1 MTDNEY
7 GYTESDA
14 ENKGGGSNALPR
26 DKYTGTI
33 SRAKG
38 KKSTK
43 GKAFLGFGISI
54 THGKY
59 KKVLAFENYLPLSR
73 NENAFQVARRNSF
86 LQAIGFQGGAIPP
99 GVPAE
104 NGNPGGPPAS
114 ILDGTYVDFNIEH
127 EYEDVPGEQYSL
139 QTSKSAKT
147 TWVKDGWEDCLDDK
161 GNLIKNPQGEVFDE
175 PVKPKAIVTFYAV
188 SDEFEG
194 LGGGDV
200 DAPED
205 ESADED
211 SWG

>member
-7 GYTESDA
+7 GYTDEDS
-14 ENKGGGSNALPR
+14 ENKGGGSTALPR

-86 LQAIGFQGGAIPP
+86 LQAIGLPAGTVPP
-99 GVPAE
+99 GA
-104 NGNPGGPPAS
+104 PGGKDAS
-114 ILDGTYVDFNIEH
+114 ILDGTYIDFNIEH
-127 EYEDVPGEQYSL
+127 EYEDVPGEEYSL

-147 TWVKDGWEDCLDDK
+147 NWVKDGWEDCLDDK
-161 GNLIKNPQGEVFDE
+161 GRLVKNPKGEVFDE
-175 PVKPKAIVTFYAV
+175 PVAPKAIVTFYAV
-188 SDEFEG
+188 SDEFAG

-200 DAPED
+200 DDPAD
-205 ESADED
+205 ESADAD
-211 SWG
+211 NWG